1 MPWHSPRLAP
11 VFDYAERRRRL
22 ADRMDAAGV
31 DVLFLPPSSDLEYLT
46 GVERQIPTFGQSQYA
61 HGWVAGAFFR
71 PGREPVFVLPRM
83 MALFDVA
90 GELPGECAVVSE
102 RDDGP
107 ALFARAARTAGPA
120 ATLAIGD
127 RTWGET
133 LLHLVEALGCDRV
146 VTGSALVNEL
156 RRTKSEEELA
166 VMERACRV
174 CDETMTAVA
183 PLVRAGATML
193 ELVEELEHHMR
204 LHGSSVPSFT
214 THTFTSF
221 VGGKNSAEESRSVP
235 LEHGD
240 VVMFDFGAVVD
251 GYCSDFGRTVCVG
264 EPAEEV
270 RAAYELVLLAQEAGR
285 AALRP
290 GVRASDVNR
299 ACREPIEE
307 GGYGA
312 AFKHRMGH
320 GIGMDV
326 HERPFVSEEDE
337 TPLEVGMTFTDEPS
351 VLLGHF
357 GVRIEDV
364 VVCEP
369 DGGRKL
375 NAFPPA
381 LIVNA

>member
-1 MPWHSPRLAP
+1 
-11 VFDYAERRRRL
+11 VFDYSERRRRL
-22 ADRMDAAGV
+22 AGRMREAGV
-31 DVLFLPPSSDLEYLT
+31 DLLFLPPSSDLEYLT
-46 GVERQIPTFGQSQYA
+46 GVERTIPTFGQSEYA

-71 PGREPVFVLPRM
+71 HESEPVFVLPRM
-83 MALFDVA
+83 TLFDVA
-90 GELPGECAVVSE
+90 GELPGELIVVNE

-107 ALFARAARTAGPA
+107 ALFERAALGMGDV
-120 ATLAIGD
+120 ATLAVGD
-127 RTWGET
+127 RAWAQT
-133 LLHLVEALGCDRV
+133 LMHLTDALSPERV

-166 VMERACRV
+166 VMTRASAV
-174 CDETMTAVA
+174 ADATMTAVA
-183 PLVRAGATML
+183 PKVAPGVTML
-193 ELVEELEHHMR
+193 ELVEEVEHSLR
-204 LHGSSVPSFT
+204 VEGSRVPSFT
-214 THTFTSF
+214 THVFTGF
-221 VGGKNSAEESRSVP
+221 GEGKSSADETRTTPIAE
-235 LEHGD
+235 GD

-264 EPAEEV
+264 EPEPEV
-270 RAAYELVLLAQEAGR
+270 REAYALVLAAQEAGR

-290 GVRASDVNR
+290 GTRAREVNA
-299 ACREPIEE
+299 ACRSPIEDA
-307 GGYGA
+307 GYGA

-320 GIGMDV
+320 GIGLDV

-351 VLLGHF
+351 ILLDGRF

-375 NAFPPA
+375 NTFSPA
-381 LIVNA
+381 LIVNG